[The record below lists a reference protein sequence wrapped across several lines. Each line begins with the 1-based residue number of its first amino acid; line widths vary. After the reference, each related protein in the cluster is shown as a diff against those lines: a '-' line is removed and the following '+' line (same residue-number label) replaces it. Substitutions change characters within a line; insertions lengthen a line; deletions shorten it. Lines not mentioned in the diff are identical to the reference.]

1 MAKACIFCGSELS
14 FFTQRTLICA
24 GTDQPACSKCY
35 NELVALDAEERG
47 RRALDTGRA
56 ESPEV
61 IRQYLDK
68 QGERAKAERQS
79 KLSGMTCLRC
89 GSPMLKMGQ
98 QQFQLGEHSFFFGDM
113 SHLMAGSM
121 TLDIFQ
127 CENCR
132 KVEFFAPEPPA
143 AKKADSVPDIICP
156 DCGASHSPHIG
167 CPNCAMKAAS
177 FGSRPKSSPAKAKD
191 PKVPW
196 EK

>member
-1 MAKACIFCGSELS
+1 MAKTCIFCGSELS

-24 GTDQPACSKCY
+24 GTDQPACNKCY

-61 IRQYLDK
+61 IQQYLEE
-68 QGERAKAERQS
+68 QAVRSEAKRQS

-98 QQFQLGEHSFFFGDM
+98 QQFQPGEYDFWLGNMAHAA
-113 SHLMAGSM
+113 AGSL
-121 TLDIFQ
+121 TLDLLLCPQ
-127 CENCR
+127 CR
-132 KVEFFAPEPPA
+132 KVEFFLPEE
-143 AKKADSVPDIICP
+143 
-156 DCGASHSPHIG
+156 
-167 CPNCAMKAAS
+167 
-177 FGSRPKSSPAKAKD
+177 
-191 PKVPW
+191 